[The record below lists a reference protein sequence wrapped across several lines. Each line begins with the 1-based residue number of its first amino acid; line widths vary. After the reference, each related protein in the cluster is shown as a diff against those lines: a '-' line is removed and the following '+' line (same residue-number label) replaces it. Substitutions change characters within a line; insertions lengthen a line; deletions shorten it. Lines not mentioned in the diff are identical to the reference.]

1 MPKLGRESLSVRM
14 VLILKIKKTYNYVYF
29 NVTGSNDG
37 TSKDPKFQLNMFF
50 EKCLFPVI
58 EKLVCDGG
66 RFYGFSPVIH
76 GDNAGPH
83 QDTIFFNM

>member
-37 TSKDPKFQLNMFF
+37 TSKDA
-50 EKCLFPVI
+50 
-58 EKLVCDGG
+58 LVYD
-66 RFYGFSPVIH
+66 
-76 GDNAGPH
+76 
-83 QDTIFFNM
+83 